1 MTTAAD
7 KLVARLREALGDGA
21 VVTDHDVLDTARH
34 DMAKFCPAGS
44 PLALVRPA
52 DTAQVQ
58 EVVRAAAEHG
68 VPLVTQGA
76 RTGLAGAA
84 NAVDG
89 CLLLSTSRMNRVLEV
104 SADDQVAVVQP
115 GVVNAVLSRAVA
127 EAGLF
132 YPPDASSWE
141 ESTIGGNV
149 ATNAGGLCCVK
160 YGVTADFVR
169 GLEAVLGTGEVLR
182 TGRRTAKGVAGYDL
196 TRLLVGSEGTLGVI
210 TEVTLALEPAPEAS
224 LTAAATFA
232 SGRSALEAAARIMS
246 AGLRPS
252 LLEFIDGTTARALQA
267 YRDMGLPAD
276 VDGLLLAQSDRGPR
290 ASEDV
295 EAIASICRDAG
306 AVDVATASDI
316 EESRMLLE
324 ARRLVNAALESL
336 GTTLVDDVAVPLSR
350 LPDLIDGVGR
360 IAADHDVTI
369 CIPGHVGDG
378 NMHPTVVFDKHDPQA
393 QERAVEAF
401 EAVMQLGLGLGG
413 TITGVHGVGLL
424 KRPFLETELGP
435 VSLSLHRRLRELF
448 DPQGILNPGK
458 VVAAETPRGQDAVSE
473 AAADMVRPTT

>member
-1 MTTAAD
+1 MSAATD
-7 KLVARLREALGDGA
+7 RLVARLRDALGHDA
-21 VVTDHDVLDTARH
+21 VVTEHDVLDTHRY

-44 PLALVRPA
+44 PHALVRPA

-58 EVVRAAAEHG
+58 EVVRAAAEHR

-115 GVVNAVLSRAVA
+115 GVVNAVLSRSVA

-132 YPPDASSWE
+132 YPPDPSSWE

-169 GLEAVLGTGEVLR
+169 GLEVVLGTGEVLR

-232 SGRSALEAAARIMS
+232 SGRSALEAAARIMA

-252 LLEFIDGTTARALQA
+252 LLEFIDGTTARAIQA
-267 YRDMGLPAD
+267 YRDMGLPDD

-295 EAIASICRDAG
+295 EAIAEICRGSG
-306 AVDVATASDI
+306 AVEVATASDV

-360 IAADHDVTI
+360 IASDNDVTI
-369 CIPGHVGDG
+369 CCPGHVGDG
-378 NMHPTVVFDKHDPQA
+378 NMHPTVVFDRDDPAAQA
-393 QERAVEAF
+393 RAVAAF

-413 TITGVHGVGLL
+413 TITGEHGVGLL
-424 KRPFLETELGP
+424 KRSFLETELGP
-435 VSLSLHRRLRELF
+435 VALSLHRRLQELF
-448 DPQGILNPGK
+448 DPHGILNPGK
-458 VVAAETPRGQDAVSE
+458 IIQRDAPTDKDVIK
-473 AAADMVRPTT
+473 AGGFDMVRP